1 MKLID
6 LLKNV
11 DYKKIIGKKDI
22 DIKEITID
30 SNKVV
35 AKSLFICINGNSFD
49 GHDYVKQA
57 ERYGAIAVICEKE
70 VNSTLTQIIVENSRL
85 IMGKIAANFYGNVD
99 EKMKLIAV
107 IGTNGK
113 TTTSHLI
120 KEIMEKSNMKCGL
133 IGTLGTFYQDTFLE
147 QSLTTPDPIELH
159 RTLFEM
165 YKAGVKNVVMEVS
178 AHAIYLDKVKDL
190 KFYCAVF
197 TNFSQDHLDFFKTIE
212 NYKNAKLKFFKENQC
227 KYVVSNSDDKL
238 GSEIDKLFANT
249 ISYGLENPADV
260 FAINVDCKDN
270 KTSFY
275 VNIFDYVGQVNLNMV
290 GFFNVYNAL
299 ACSCV
304 CYLLGIKAEKTVKYL
319 SEFKGVKG
327 RLERV
332 YQGEY
337 SIYVDYAHTPD
348 GLNKVL
354 MSLKPFVVNRLIC
367 VFGCGGNRDQSKR
380 QIMGEVST
388 NLADF
393 TIITSDNPRYEDP
406 MDIIVQIEKGAIK
419 TGKKYIVIE
428 DREQAVQY
436 AIDFAKKGDIVLI
449 AGKGS
454 EQYQEVLGI
463 KKIYNDVDTVNEYMR
478 SKKN

>member
-1 MKLID
+1 MKLVD
-6 LLKNV
+6 LLKKVN
-11 DYKKIIGKKDI
+11 YKKIIGKKEI

-35 AKSLFICINGNSFD
+35 QKSLFICINGNSFD

-57 ERYGAIAVICEKE
+57 ERYGATAILCEKE
-70 VNSTLTQIIVENSRL
+70 VNSTLTQIIVDNTRQV
-85 IMGKIAANFYGNVD
+85 MGKIAANFYGNVD

-133 IGTLGTFYQDTFLE
+133 IGTLGTYYQDKFLE

-159 RTLFEM
+159 KTLFEM
-165 YKAGVKNVVMEVS
+165 YNSGVKNVVMEVS

-190 KFYCAVF
+190 KFFCAVF
-197 TNFSQDHLDFFKTIE
+197 TNFSQDHLDFFKNIE
-212 NYKNAKLKFFKENQC
+212 NYKKAKLKFFKENQC
-227 KYVVSNSDDKL
+227 KYVVSNSDDEL
-238 GSEIDKLFANT
+238 GREISKMNSNCVT
-249 ISYGLENPADV
+249 YGLENPADV
-260 FAINVDCKDN
+260 FAVNVQCKDN

-275 VNIFDYVGQVNLNMV
+275 VNIFDYVGQVDLQMI

-304 CYLLGIKAEKTVKYL
+304 CSLLGIKAKKTIEQLCKI
-319 SEFKGVKG
+319 KGVKG

-337 SIYVDYAHTPD
+337 SVFIDYAHTPD

-354 MSLKPFVVNRLIC
+354 MSLKPFVKNRLIC
-367 VFGCGGNRDQSKR
+367 VFGCGGNRDQLKR
-380 QIMGEVST
+380 SIMGEVST

-393 TIITSDNPRYEDP
+393 TVITSDNPRYEDP
-406 MDIIVQIEKGAIK
+406 MDIIGQIEKGAIK

-428 DREQAVQY
+428 DREQAVYY
-436 AIDFAKKGDIVLI
+436 ALDFAERGDIILI

-463 KKIYNDVDTVNEYMR
+463 KKMYNDVDTVNEYIR